1 MLRLSCKLMDVE
13 SVGDF
18 SVSEL
23 SHLVINPTYLPALK
37 NPKKL
42 VRRLKSSTL
51 ENVVICVSF
60 TVCPYGLRRF

>member
-23 SHLVINPTYLPALK
+23 SRLVINPTYLPALK
-37 NPKKL
+37 NPKNCF
-42 VRRLKSSTL
+42 
-51 ENVVICVSF
+51 ED
-60 TVCPYGLRRF
+60 